1 MTFIIAT
8 CAAVVTAFA
17 VEWGQRQCE
26 TWAFTRDK
34 DL

>member
-8 CAAVVTAFA
+8 CAAVVTAFG

-26 TWAFTRDK
+26 IWAFTRDR

>member
-8 CAAVVTAFA
+8 CAAVVTAF
-17 VEWGQRQCE
+17 VVDWGQRQCE
-26 TWAFTRDK
+26 IWALTRDK